1 MLVSSLCV
9 LRWRRCARVTLPGV
23 CALLVFAVSAS
34 PALAQMG
41 GVDTDPGDP
50 GTGGKNTIQGSLF
63 YVDGRRVDR
72 RVKLRL
78 RSIHVDQFTMC
89 DETGAFSFRR
99 LKGGAYTVLVDA
111 GADFEPAT
119 ETVDIIEPAVQKGES
134 GQVYTISIKLQP
146 RYATPLPV
154 GTVDARASEVPDEAL
169 ALYKQALDAS
179 QSGDRK
185 QAIKL
190 LNTALKIHPTYMSA
204 LNELGVQ
211 HLRLKNLDEAQAAL
225 SAALKVAPEAFAP
238 RLNHGIVLL
247 YKRNY
252 SAARDELSR
261 AVETRQSSAAA
272 RLYLGESLV
281 GLGNYRAAEI
291 ELRHA
296 VTIGGSESLEA
307 HRYLGAVYIETG
319 AAERAAVELET
330 YLRLVPTARD
340 ADKIREIIKNQRA
353 AGLASHK

>member
-1 MLVSSLCV
+1 MLGSSLCV
-9 LRWRRCARVTLPGV
+9 LRWRRCARVALPAFL
-23 CALLVFAVSAS
+23 ALVINAS
-34 PALAQMG
+34 PAHAQMG

-72 RVKLRL
+72 RVKLKL

-89 DETGAFSFRR
+89 DETGAFTFRR
-99 LKGGAYTVLVDA
+99 LKGGAYTVLIDA
-111 GADFEPAT
+111 GADFEPAS
-119 ETVDIIEPAVQKGES
+119 ETVDIIEPAAQKGAS
-134 GQVYTISIKLQP
+134 GQVYSISIKLQP

-154 GTVDARASEVPDEAL
+154 GTVDARSSEVPDEAL
-169 ALYKQALDAS
+169 ALYKKALDAS
-179 QSGDRK
+179 QSGERK

-225 SAALKVAPEAFAP
+225 SAALKIAPEAFAP
-238 RLNHGIVLL
+238 RLNGGIVLL
-247 YKRNY
+247 HKRNY
-252 SAARDELSR
+252 CAAQIELRR
-261 AVETRQSSAAA
+261 AVEARQSSAAA

-281 GLGNYRAAEI
+281 GLGNYNAAAV
-291 ELRHA
+291 ELRLA
-296 VTIGGSESLEA
+296 ITIGGSESLEA

-319 AAERAAVELET
+319 EPERAATELET

>member
-1 MLVSSLCV
+1 MLGSSLCV
-9 LRWRRCARVTLPGV
+9 LRWRRCVRVAMPVL
-23 CALLVFAVSAS
+23 CAIFALTISAS

-63 YVDGRRVDR
+63 YIDGRRVDR
-72 RVKLRL
+72 RLKLRL
-78 RSIHVDQFTMC
+78 RSIHVEQFTTC

-99 LKGGAYTVLVDA
+99 LKEGAYTVMVDA
-111 GADFEPAT
+111 GTDFEPAS
-119 ETVDIIEPAVQKGES
+119 ETVDIIEPAAQKGGS

-146 RYATPLPV
+146 HYATPLPA
-154 GTVDARASEVPDEAL
+154 GTVDARSGEVPDEAL

-190 LNTALKIHPTYMSA
+190 LNAALKIHPTYMSA

-225 SAALKVAPEAFAP
+225 SAALKIAPEAFAP

-247 YKRNY
+247 HKKNY
-252 SAARDELSR
+252 IAAQNELR
-261 AVETRQSSAAA
+261 MAVETRQSSAAA

-281 GLGNYRAAEI
+281 GLGNYSAAAV
-291 ELRHA
+291 ELRQA
-296 VTIGGSESLEA
+296 IIIGGSDALEA

-319 AAERAAVELET
+319 EPERAAAELET
-330 YLRLVPTARD
+330 YLRLVPGARD
-340 ADKIREIIKNQRA
+340 AAKIREIIKTQR
-353 AGLASHK
+353 AGLASSK